1 MYSAIIGKATT
12 THYAVSTFAAV
23 VYAVVWLVSGR
34 AHAENSI
41 TQTTMPEVV
50 VTGHREVS
58 QHEVPEIVVWGKRE
72 ATSTVAMLEVVVYG
86 TREMPD
92 TQVAAPTSSGNALS
106 AKVKAQGSWV
116 AKARHW
122 LQTALV
128 M

>member
-1 MYSAIIGKATT
+1 MNSAIISKAKN

-34 AHAENSI
+34 AHAENSLA
-41 TQTTMPEVV
+41 QTATPEVV

-58 QHEVPEIVVWGKRE
+58 QHEIPEIVVWGRRE
-72 ATSTVAMLEVVVYG
+72 ATSSVTMLEVVVYG
-86 TREMPD
+86 TRETPD
-92 TQVAAPTSSGNALS
+92 SQVASTSTGNGLS
-106 AKVKAQGSWV
+106 AKAKAQGSWV